1 MKVRFAL
8 GKTPALFGMLAT
20 LTRGEY
26 EGKATTN
33 FWLKL
38 PFALVQALFGFKHNF
53 FLQCY
58 RPW

>member
-1 MKVRFAL
+1 MKIGFAL

-33 FWLKL
+33 FWFKL
-38 PFALVQALFGFKHNF
+38 PFALVQALFGFKHKEIKALN
-53 FLQCY
+53 
-58 RPW
+58 